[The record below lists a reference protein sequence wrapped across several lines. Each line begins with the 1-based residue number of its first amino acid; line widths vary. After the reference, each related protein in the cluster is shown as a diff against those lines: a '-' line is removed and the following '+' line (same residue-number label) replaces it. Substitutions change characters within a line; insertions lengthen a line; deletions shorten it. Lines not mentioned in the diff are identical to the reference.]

1 MKVFFKWGEAPAGR
15 YVQVWLDRRIFNDD
29 PIHDLI
35 EQVDGVSL
43 LASRPYDASRYARS
57 SAPTICVGMVT
68 YAMQCADIEANLLR
82 ALQSTME
89 VEIEI
94 GNGYD

>member
-35 EQVDGVSL
+35 EKVDGVSYY
-43 LASRPYDASRYARS
+43 SRPYMPRDMPDRGTYNLH
-57 SAPTICVGMVT
+57 CMVT

-94 GNGYD
+94 VNH